1 MEGSPRLHDEVEEVR
16 RRQDM
21 ELQSVMREVEEE
33 RARVVREGEQRL
45 EALYREQE
53 EEVAGLVL
61 DWQRREGQMRREGG
75 RGGVVD
81 EAELRQEG
89 GNQES
94 RIVELVNI
102 EIPAQR
108 ISETAAEAARSD
120 GGQEVEEAGGGR
132 GEDEGEGGGRDRRWF
147 EGTLA
152 PLIIVALLFR
162 IIFI

>member
-1 MEGSPRLHDEVEEVR
+1 
-16 RRQDM
+16 M

-33 RARVVREGEQRL
+33 RVRVVREGEQRL

-61 DWQRREGQMRREGG
+61 DWQRRESQMRREGREGG
-75 RGGVVD
+75 REGVVD
-81 EAELRQEG
+81 ESELRQEG

-108 ISETAAEAARSD
+108 ISGTAAEVARS
-120 GGQEVEEAGGGR
+120 GGGHEAEEAGGGR

>member
-1 MEGSPRLHDEVEEVR
+1 
-16 RRQDM
+16 M

-53 EEVAGLVL
+53 EEMASLVL
-61 DWQRREGQMRREGG
+61 DWQRREEQMTWQGREEGG
-75 RGGVVD
+75 IVD
-81 EAELRQEG
+81 EAQQG
-89 GNQES
+89 GNMES
-94 RIVELVNI
+94 GIVPL
-102 EIPAQR
+102 EIGQINDTRSPSQAIIR
-108 ISETAAEAARSD
+108 AAAEAASGV
-120 GGQEVEEAGGGR
+120 GGQEAEAGGLGE
-132 GEDEGEGGGRDRRWF
+132 GDGVEDEGERERRWF